1 MDIKDDS
8 LYPIKEA
15 IILTGIS
22 RRSLSRKAKAVNLR
36 QPFGV
41 YLYTGFELKALIKQ
55 KKDREVA
62 KEKKAKHQATL
73 KNQATNQATNKVGG
87 TLNIADLQ
95 NFKLEEI
102 EDFEFKFRRPGE
114 FPKEGSFVF
123 IPSEYDFAEYR
134 PGEYDEAQDKL
145 QEWQYQK
152 QALIDQKKDF
162 ERLIKS
168 QREQKEFY
176 KDQIGFY
183 QNMAERTL
191 ELLKNQVEI
200 NSNLSKSIFIETT
213 IKAKNTEWKKGTEP
227 NKKGK

>member
-1 MDIKDDS
+1 MDIKDGNFYSIKDS
-8 LYPIKEA
+8 VKITQISKRSLQRIAKENNVRIIDRRYLFSGADLKKIIKEKEQA
-15 IILTGIS
+15 P
-22 RRSLSRKAKAVNLR
+22 K
-36 QPFGV
+36 
-41 YLYTGFELKALIKQ
+41 
-55 KKDREVA
+55 EVA
-62 KEKKAKHQATL
+62 TAPKVIATAPN
-73 KNQATNQATNKVGG
+73 KNKP
-87 TLNIADLQ
+87 LNIADLQ
-95 NFKLEEI
+95 NLKLDEI

-134 PGEYDEAQDKL
+134 PGEYADVEEKL
-145 QEWQYQK
+145 QEWKHQK
-152 QALIDQKKDF
+152 QALIDQKTDF

>member
-1 MDIKDDS
+1 MDINIKDDGVYDIKEVNELTKIPIRNLQRIALRRNLEKAGKSYIFTGADIKDLWLNTVSPPKDTAT
-8 LYPIKEA
+8 PPKELA
-15 IILTGIS
+15 VQLT
-22 RRSLSRKAKAVNLR
+22 
-36 QPFGV
+36 
-41 YLYTGFELKALIKQ
+41 
-55 KKDREVA
+55 KKTSGA
-62 KEKKAKHQATL
+62 
-73 KNQATNQATNKVGG
+73 

-95 NFKLEEI
+95 NLKLDDI

-134 PGEYDEAQDKL
+134 PGEYADAEEKL

-152 QALIDQKKDF
+152 QELIDQKVNF

-176 KDQIGFY
+176 KG
-183 QNMAERTL
+183 
-191 ELLKNQVEI
+191 QVEYYQKLASKTLGMQSTLI
-200 NSNLSKSIFIETT
+200 ETLSNQTKSNFIEST
-213 IKAKNTEWKKGTEP
+213 IRAKNTEWKKGTEP

>member
-73 KNQATNQATNKVGG
+73 KNQATNQATNKVGAP
-87 TLNIADLQ
+87 LNIADLQ
-95 NFKLEEI
+95 NLKLDDI
-102 EDFEFKFRRPGE
+102 EDFEFKFKRPGE

-123 IPSEYDFAEYR
+123 IPSEYDFAEYK
-134 PGEYDEAQDKL
+134 PGEYADAEEKL

-152 QALIDQKKDF
+152 QELIDQKVNF

-176 KDQIGFY
+176 KG
-183 QNMAERTL
+183 
-191 ELLKNQVEI
+191 QVEYYQKLASKTLGMQSTLI
-200 NSNLSKSIFIETT
+200 ETLSNQTKSNFIEST
-213 IKAKNTEWKKGTEP
+213 IRAKNTEWKKGTEP

>member
-22 RRSLSRKAKAVNLR
+22 RRSLSRKAKAINLR
-36 QPFGV
+36 QPFGI

-55 KKDREVA
+55 KKDKEVA

-73 KNQATNQATNKVGG
+73 KNQATNQATNKVGAS
-87 TLNIADLQ
+87 LNIADLQ
-95 NFKLEEI
+95 NLKLDDI

-123 IPSEYDFAEYR
+123 IPSEYDFAEYK
-134 PGEYDEAQDKL
+134 PGEYDDAQDKL

-176 KDQIGFY
+176 KDQVGFY

-213 IKAKNTEWKKGTEP
+213 IKAKSTEWKKGTEP

>member
-1 MDIKDDS
+1 MEINDDS

-15 IILTGIS
+15 IKITGIS
-22 RRSLSRKAKAVNLR
+22 RRSLSRKAKDINLR

-41 YLYTGFELKALIKQ
+41 YLYTGFELKVLIKQ
-55 KKDREVA
+55 KKEKQLA
-62 KEKKAKHQATL
+62 KEKKAKNQAIL
-73 KNQATNQATNKVGG
+73 KNQATNQAKNKVGLP
-87 TLNIADLQ
+87 LNIADLQ
-95 NFKLEEI
+95 NLKLEDI
-102 EDFEFKFRRPGE
+102 EDFEFKFKRPGE

-134 PGEYDEAQDKL
+134 PGEYADAQDKL

-176 KDQIGFY
+176 KDQIGYY
-183 QNMAERTL
+183 QKMAERTL
-191 ELLKNQVEI
+191 DLLKTNIEI

>member
-22 RRSLSRKAKAVNLR
+22 RRSLSRKAKAINLR
-36 QPFGV
+36 QPFGI

-55 KKDREVA
+55 KEDREAA
-62 KEKKAKHQATL
+62 KEKKAKYQATL
-73 KNQATNQATNKVGG
+73 KNQATNQATNKVGAP
-87 TLNIADLQ
+87 LNIADLQ
-95 NFKLEEI
+95 NLKLDDI
-102 EDFEFKFRRPGE
+102 EDFEFKFKRPGE

-134 PGEYDEAQDKL
+134 PGEYADAQEKL
-145 QEWQYQK
+145 QEWQHQK
-152 QALIDQKKDF
+152 QALIEQKTDF

-176 KDQIGFY
+176 KGQLEYY
-183 QNMAERTL
+183 QKLADRTL
-191 ELLKNQVEI
+191 DMHEKLLETIQTQTKDH
-200 NSNLSKSIFIETT
+200 FIQTT
-213 IKAKNTEWKKGTEP
+213 ITAKNTEWKKGTEP
-227 NKKGK
+227 DKK